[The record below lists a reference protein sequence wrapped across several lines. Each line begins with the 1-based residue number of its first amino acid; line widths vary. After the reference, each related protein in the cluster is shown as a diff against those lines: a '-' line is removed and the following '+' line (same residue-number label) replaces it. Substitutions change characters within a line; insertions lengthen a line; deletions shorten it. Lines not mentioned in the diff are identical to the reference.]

1 MGKIPSARAGLRL
14 RDGPGFLRHAGRI
27 MNSALSTTPF
37 SFTSDDVGRHYDQLD
52 RFYRELWGEHVHHG
66 LWRTRRDTPAQA
78 TRALVD
84 VVAARAQLTPG
95 MCVADVGC
103 GYGATARIL
112 ARERGVQV
120 TGFTVSAAQFWYAE
134 GQTAAEAKEQE
145 KEKEKEK
152 EEAPRPRFVLG
163 NWADNDLPTASQDAV
178 IAIESTEHMADKP
191 TVFREAF
198 RVLKPGG
205 RMVVCAWTAAA
216 NPRPWHRRS
225 LLDPICREGRLA
237 GLNREDEYVNWMTA
251 AGLSVTARD
260 DVSAR
265 VARTWSVC
273 AGRLLWGLVRH
284 PRYARYLLDRR
295 NENRRFALS
304 LPRLWLAYRTGA
316 LRYVIYCA
324 CRPPLD

>member
-1 MGKIPSARAGLRL
+1 
-14 RDGPGFLRHAGRI
+14 
-27 MNSALSTTPF
+27 MNGAFSTTPF
-37 SFTSDDVGRHYDQLD
+37 AFTSDDVGRHYDQLD

-66 LWRTRRDTPAQA
+66 LWRTRRDTPEQA

-84 VVAARAQLTPG
+84 VVAARAQLAPG
-95 MCVADVGC
+95 MRVADVGC

-134 GQTAAEAKEQE
+134 GQAGAADGAENV
-145 KEKEKEK
+145 
-152 EEAPRPRFVLG
+152 PRPRFILG
-163 NWADNDLPTASQDAV
+163 DWLDNDLPAASQDAL
-178 IAIESTEHMADKP
+178 IAIESTEHMADKAA
-191 TVFREAF
+191 VFREVS

-205 RMVVCAWTAAA
+205 RLVVCAWTAAA
-216 NPRPWHRRS
+216 NPRPWHLRR
-225 LLDPICREGRLA
+225 LLEPICREGRLA
-237 GLNREDEYVNWMTA
+237 GLNREEEYVNWMTS

-260 DVSAR
+260 DVSQR

-273 AGRLLWGLVRH
+273 AGRLLWGLIRH
-284 PRYARYLLDRR
+284 PHYFRFLFDRR

-324 CRPPLD
+324 CRPPLA